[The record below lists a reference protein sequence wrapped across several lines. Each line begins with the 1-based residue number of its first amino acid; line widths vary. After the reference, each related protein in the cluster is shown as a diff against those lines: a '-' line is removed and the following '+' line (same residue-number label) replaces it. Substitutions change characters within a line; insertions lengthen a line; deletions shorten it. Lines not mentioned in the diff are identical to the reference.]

1 VADPS
6 TNTDPTA
13 AGWVINDPVIRFRV
27 LGSERAFDLAASD
40 RWMLGSAP
48 DCSLSLEDPS
58 GRVSR
63 RHAVAAR
70 EGDVWTMHD
79 LGSTNGLRLN
89 REERRSFQLA
99 PGDEIELGGITL
111 VAESPRSM
119 ALHDLLRRWLGW
131 STARLGEADRALREV
146 REMANLRAALIVRG
160 AGALAG
166 VARRLHRAVL
176 DDRPF
181 VLLGPADSGLQALD
195 RASGGTICVDAR
207 GLPRDMRQVAANL
220 RMADTRV
227 RLVVCADSP
236 ESAAGVAAM
245 VSRVA
250 TIAIPPIAE
259 RGAEIERL
267 LEAYGADAVEELGAD
282 FLGFRP
288 HDLERV
294 RTCGVADLDEL
305 EELARRLV
313 ALRNWGVSGGANR
326 LGITH
331 GALSRWARRRRI
343 PT

>member
-1 VADPS
+1 VAVPS

-146 REMANLRAALIVRG
+146 RGARSGWKSCTSPRNSPMRKFSFASSGGRERCAA
-160 AGALAG
+160 AGAA
-166 VARRLHRAVL
+166 
-176 DDRPF
+176 
-181 VLLGPADSGLQALD
+181 
-195 RASGGTICVDAR
+195 
-207 GLPRDMRQVAANL
+207 
-220 RMADTRV
+220 
-227 RLVVCADSP
+227 
-236 ESAAGVAAM
+236 SAARISETA
-245 VSRVA
+245 R
-250 TIAIPPIAE
+250 T
-259 RGAEIERL
+259 RGM
-267 LEAYGADAVEELGAD
+267 
-282 FLGFRP
+282 
-288 HDLERV
+288 
-294 RTCGVADLDEL
+294 
-305 EELARRLV
+305 
-313 ALRNWGVSGGANR
+313 SK
-326 LGITH
+326 
-331 GALSRWARRRRI
+331 
-343 PT
+343 